1 MKWWVFNEEQ
11 LGHAIA
17 AYRARTNEGIKCEI
31 GTTSTLTARAGFDE
45 ICDFLNSPEARAHN
59 LRGDK

>member
-11 LGHAIA
+11 LLNALNGFRVRVTQEQNLPREGISSDDMHAIV
-17 AYRARTNEGIKCEI
+17 
-31 GTTSTLTARAGFDE
+31 TS
-45 ICDFLNSPEARAHN
+45 FLLSPEARAHN